1 MDQQQLQMVF
11 MTQVM
16 PLITQGMATGFDCKF
31 MQNMIDL
38 GEQKLLEYVSTFGME
53 MLNNGGKMVADYL
66 LNMTGVRHSCDNLS
80 ENALF

>member
-31 MQNMIDL
+31 QQSIIDL
-38 GEQKLLEYVSTFGME
+38 GEQKLLDYVSTFGIE
-53 MLNNGGKMVADYL
+53 MLNNAVKMVADFI
-66 LNMTGVRHSCDNLS
+66 LNMTGARHSCDTLS